1 MISFLFCV
9 LVIQCDGDDL
19 RCHQLILA
27 SHSPY
32 LKDLLLS
39 TNTPD
44 HDAVLI
50 LPDFQFEDVSPM
62 LQFLYGSTEYLDSHL
77 ESIFTT
83 LGLITKQHG
92 TIRPSTLTTAPAL
105 EDGLYDG
112 LVATEVLVDN
122 NNLMHSMKSCV
133 FCNIVFA
140 ESEMFGH
147 RTEQLVCEE
156 CRRRWSSDD
165 DLVQH
170 HNTDHHQPPV
180 TDDQEMNW
188 SRLES
193 PEQVQQSP
201 ITENENINLSAV
213 EFGKPNLLS
222 SSSLI

>member
-39 TNTPD
+39 TNTPE

-62 LQFLYGSTEYLDSHL
+62 LQFLYGSTEYLDSQL
-77 ESIFTT
+77 ENIFTT
-83 LGLITKQHG
+83 LGLINKQHG
-92 TIRPSTLTTAPAL
+92 TIQPSALTPAPPAL

-122 NNLMHSMKSCV
+122 NNIMQSIKSCV
-133 FCNIVFA
+133 FCNIVFV
-140 ESEMFGH
+140 ESEMSDH
-147 RTEQLVCEE
+147 RTEQLVCED

-170 HNTDHHQPPV
+170 QPPAS
-180 TDDQEMNW
+180 DDQEINW